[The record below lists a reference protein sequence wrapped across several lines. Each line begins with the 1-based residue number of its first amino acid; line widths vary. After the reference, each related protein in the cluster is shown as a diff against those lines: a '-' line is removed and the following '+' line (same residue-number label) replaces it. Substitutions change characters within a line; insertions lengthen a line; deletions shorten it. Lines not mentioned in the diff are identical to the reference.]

1 MRVIARLSARGGSRR
16 RSAGGIMSASAVQLV
31 KRLVVQGFKRV
42 EGEVE
47 LELSG
52 LTVLYGPNASG
63 KSSILCALQRLLHYV
78 YGVRTACPQEVNYS
92 ARTLRVAGLV
102 WVPGGYVEVEYGAEV
117 DDYRVTRRRWFRVGP
132 LVAEFFEG
140 STYVKCGD
148 RKISISFA
156 PYVAEGSLF
165 SREAV
170 RSGGLLGDVLR
181 ECGPFEVEVYE
192 HSGAGGEIS
201 ESVRIERR
209 RHALSWLRDAVVK
222 HVKVDEGVYEEFGWR
237 PLQYMAETLVRHVR
251 PPATL
256 GAVRQSVAGLAK
268 YGVRALDKFKED
280 LGYVFGEE
288 IIDIAIDVSVEPASH
303 GGEEIIEIAADV
315 ELVFRGGAF
324 KLRQLSDG
332 MLHVVN
338 TLAEAYSAVYSL
350 KEMKRWGIEPPPP
363 LLIIDTPEFNIHV
376 DWLYRLMELL
386 LDLGVQVI
394 VETHS
399 GLLLAYALKYGVAY
413 YVKDGKVK
421 MLDVKSLKD
430 IELFRSEYWAYQQ
443 VT

>member
-1 MRVIARLSARGGSRR
+1 M
-16 RSAGGIMSASAVQLV
+16 
-31 KRLVVQGFKRV
+31 VQGFRRA

-63 KSSILCALQRLLHYV
+63 KSSLLCALQRLLHYV
-78 YGVRTACPQEVNYS
+78 YGVPADCPQEVNYS
-92 ARTLRVAGLV
+92 ARALRVAGLV

-117 DDYRVTRRRWFRVGP
+117 DNHRVTRRKWFRVGP

-148 RKISISFA
+148 RRIPISYA
-156 PYVAEGSLF
+156 PHIAEGPLF
-165 SREAV
+165 SRETV
-170 RSGGLLGDVLR
+170 GSRGLLGDVLR
-181 ECGPFEVEVYE
+181 ECGPFEVEAYE
-192 HSGAGGEIS
+192 HGETGGEIG

-209 RHALSWLRDAVVK
+209 RHALSWVRDAVAKLVE
-222 HVKVDEGVYEEFGWR
+222 VDEGMYEEFGWR
-237 PLQYMAETLVRHVR
+237 PLQQMAGALVRYVR
-251 PPATL
+251 PPAAMD
-256 GAVRQSVAGLAK
+256 AVKQSVAGLAK

-288 IIDIAIDVSVEPASH
+288 VVDVAV
-303 GGEEIIEIAADV
+303 GDGV

-324 KLRQLSDG
+324 KLEQLSSG

-350 KEMKRWGIEPPPP
+350 KELQRWGIEAPPP
-363 LLIIDTPEFNIHV
+363 LIILDTPEFNIHV
-376 DWLYRLMELL
+376 DWLYRLIESL
-386 LDLGVQVI
+386 LDLGVQV
-394 VETHS
+394 VAETHS
-399 GLLLAYALKYGVAY
+399 GLLLAYALKHGAAY

-421 MLDVKSLKD
+421 RLDTESLKD
-430 IELFRSEYWAYQQ
+430 VELFRSEYWAYQQ

>member
-1 MRVIARLSARGGSRR
+1 
-16 RSAGGIMSASAVQLV
+16 
-31 KRLVVQGFKRV
+31 
-42 EGEVE
+42 
-47 LELSG
+47 
-52 LTVLYGPNASG
+52 
-63 KSSILCALQRLLHYV
+63 
-78 YGVRTACPQEVNYS
+78 
-92 ARTLRVAGLV
+92 V
-102 WVPGGYVEVEYGAEV
+102 WVPGGYVDVEYGAEV
-117 DDYRVTRRRWFRVGP
+117 DNHRVTRRRWFRVGP
-132 LVAEFFEG
+132 LAAEFFEG

-148 RKISISFA
+148 RKIPISFA

-192 HSGAGGEIS
+192 HSGAGGEIG
-201 ESVRIERR
+201 ESVKIERR

-237 PLQYMAETLVRHVR
+237 PLQYMAEALVRHVR
-251 PPATL
+251 PPAAVD
-256 GAVRQSVAGLAK
+256 AVRRSVAGLAK

-288 IIDIAIDVSVEPASH
+288 IIDIAVTSGVGTVSH
-303 GGEEIIEIAADV
+303 GGGETIVLVTDADV
-315 ELVFRGGAF
+315 ELVFRGGMF

-386 LDLGVQVI
+386 LDLGVQV
-394 VETHS
+394 VAETHS
-399 GLLLAYALKYGVAY
+399 GLLLAYALRRGAVY

-421 MLDVKSLKD
+421 KLDEESLKD
-430 IELFRSEYWAYQQ
+430 VELFSSEHWAYQKLAL
-443 VT
+443 